1 MLLKKYNFIFR
12 KNSTNFVLS
21 EKFVNNLMSKGKK
34 SISEKIIFNIFK
46 ILQKTT
52 VKNIIYL
59 IKFSV
64 INSSI
69 VLCTFKIKKK
79 KKGVVREI
87 PFILSLQKRTFSII
101 KVILNFIK
109 FKLKSSFL
117 INFKNEII
125 KILKKN
131 SDLLLKKEQI
141 FLSVLKNKA
150 YAHFRW
156 F

>member
-52 VKNIIYL
+52 VKNIIYV

-69 VLCTFKIKKK
+69 VFCTFKKKKK

>member
-52 VKNIIYL
+52 VKNIIYV

-69 VLCTFKIKKK
+69 VLCTYKKKKK

>member
-52 VKNIIYL
+52 VKNIIYV

-69 VLCTFKIKKK
+69 VLCTFKKKKK

>member
-52 VKNIIYL
+52 VKNIIYV

-79 KKGVVREI
+79 KKVLFV
-87 PFILSLQKRTFSII
+87 
-101 KVILNFIK
+101 K
-109 FKLKSSFL
+109 F
-117 INFKNEII
+117 
-125 KILKKN
+125 
-131 SDLLLKKEQI
+131 LLYYLCKKER
-141 FLSVLKNKA
+141 LAL
-150 YAHFRW
+150 
-156 F
+156 

>member
-52 VKNIIYL
+52 VKNIIYV

-69 VLCTFKIKKK
+69 VLCTYKIKKK
-79 KKGVVREI
+79 KKGVFREI

>member
-52 VKNIIYL
+52 VKNIIYV

-69 VLCTFKIKKK
+69 VLCTFKIKK